1 MGAVIEPREIR
12 GKEKVPDVLG
22 PPVEGHSTSAAT
34 REPGDK

>member
-22 PPVEGHSTSAAT
+22 PPVEGHSPSAAT